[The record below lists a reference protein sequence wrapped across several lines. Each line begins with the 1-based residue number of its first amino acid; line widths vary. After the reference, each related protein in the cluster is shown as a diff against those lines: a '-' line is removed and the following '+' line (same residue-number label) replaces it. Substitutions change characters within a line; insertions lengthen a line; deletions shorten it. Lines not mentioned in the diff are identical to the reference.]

1 MSEQINL
8 FWESFQQFLNEIAVA
23 LPQIIGALLILL
35 IGWII
40 AKVIKRLVVKGLKLV
55 RFNYL
60 TDKAGIEKFLTDGGV
75 KVSSIDVIGTLV
87 YWIIML
93 IVILAT
99 LNSLKL
105 TAAST
110 LFNEIMLYIPNIIV
124 AIIILILGI
133 YFARLVSQILVTSL
147 KNMQEKTAVTI
158 GNIAYYA
165 IIVLTV
171 FIILGQLNI
180 GEQIVN
186 GAFIILFGAICLAFG
201 LAFGLGGKD
210 WASDII
216 KKYLK
221 KEE

>member
-8 FWESFQQFLNEIAVA
+8 FWESFRQFLNEIAVA

-40 AKVIKRLVVKGLKLV
+40 AKVIKKLVVKGLKLV

-60 TDKAGIEKFLTDGGV
+60 TDKTGIEKFLIDGGV

-93 IVILAT
+93 VVILAT
-99 LNSLKL
+99 MNSLKL

-133 YFARLVSQILVTSL
+133 YFARLVSQVLITSL
-147 KNMQEKTAVTI
+147 KNMQEKTAVII

-180 GEQIVN
+180 AEQIVN
-186 GAFIILFGAICLAFG
+186 NAFILVFGAICLALG
-201 LAFGLGGKD
+201 LAFGLGGKE

>member
-1 MSEQINL
+1 MDEQINL

-40 AKVIKRLVVKGLKLV
+40 AKVIKKLVIKGLKLV
-55 RFNYL
+55 KFNYL
-60 TDKAGIEKFLTDGGV
+60 TDKAGVEKFLVEGGV
-75 KVSSIDVIGTLV
+75 KVSSVDIIGSLV

-93 IVILAT
+93 VVILAT
-99 LNSLKL
+99 LNSLQL

-133 YFARLVSQILVTSL
+133 YFARLVSQVLVTSL
-147 KNMQEKTAVTI
+147 KNMQERTATII

-165 IIVLTV
+165 IVVLTV

-180 GEQIVN
+180 ATQIVN
-186 GAFIILFGAICLAFG
+186 NAFIIIFGAICLAFG
-201 LAFGLGGKD
+201 LAFGLGGKE

-221 KEE
+221 KE

>member
-133 YFARLVSQILVTSL
+133 YFARLVSQVLVTSL